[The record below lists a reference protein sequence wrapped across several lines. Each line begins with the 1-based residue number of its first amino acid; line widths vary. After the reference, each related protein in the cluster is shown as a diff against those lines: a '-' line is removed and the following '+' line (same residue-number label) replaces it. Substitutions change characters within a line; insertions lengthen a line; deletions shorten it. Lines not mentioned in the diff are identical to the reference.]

1 MKRAVII
8 AIAGLAVTACVGG
21 EANGVPTSA
30 ALEETVQSE
39 RVADGVTLE
48 GDASGRLP
56 VRVAWVVG
64 APGLE
69 ATATDGA
76 VVFIVGDTVQ
86 AIRASDGQVL
96 WVLDPWHSGD
106 PWLEDRGP
114 FASGGVVIGLAD
126 DGAVVRVFAPYEY
139 DIELD
144 RSTGR
149 VVRGG
154 PPDGGDPP
162 QSRFDQLPPLAPS
175 TCRIDQSIVGTTD
188 GRLPSGELAFRL
200 REDEPMYTEQP
211 PLEVSGVIVIGLAS
225 GNVVALR
232 PSP

>member
-1 MKRAVII
+1 MKRAVVI
-8 AIAGLAVTACVGG
+8 AVAGLAVAGCGRG
-21 EANGVPTSA
+21 EANGVPISTA
-30 ALEETVQSE
+30 PEEIVQSE

-48 GDASGRLP
+48 GDANGRLP
-56 VRVAWVVG
+56 VRVAWVVD

-76 VVFIVGDTVQ
+76 VVFIVGDVVQ
-86 AIRASDGQVL
+86 AIRARDGKVL
-96 WVLDPWHSGD
+96 WVLDPWHSDD
-106 PWLEDRGP
+106 PWLEDHGP
-114 FASGGVVIGLAD
+114 GASGGVVIGLAD

-149 VVRGG
+149 VLRSG

-162 QSRFDQLPPLAPS
+162 ESRFDQLRPLAPS
-175 TCRIDQSIVGTTD
+175 TYRIDQSIVGTTD

-211 PLEVSGVIVIGLAS
+211 PLEVSGLIVLGLIS

-232 PSP
+232 PTT